1 MGPGLFSFQD
11 CGVLFLTL
19 FFLLVA
25 HGKFGFFSFR
35 PLLPGPEF
43 SVTLVL
49 AWKGVQGCLPTAC
62 PWPVSP
68 CLRLTSCNPG
78 LLSKGLGSS
87 PPTQS

>member
-19 FFLLVA
+19 FFFFFFLLVA

-49 AWKGVQGCLPTAC
+49 A
-62 PWPVSP
+62 
-68 CLRLTSCNPG
+68 
-78 LLSKGLGSS
+78 
-87 PPTQS
+87 